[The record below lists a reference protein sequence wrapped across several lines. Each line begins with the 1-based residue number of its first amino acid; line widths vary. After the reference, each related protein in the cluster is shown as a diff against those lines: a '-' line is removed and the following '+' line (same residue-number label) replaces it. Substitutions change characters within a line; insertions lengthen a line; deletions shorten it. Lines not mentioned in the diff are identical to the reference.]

1 MNEEEGPRIGIS
13 EKRRRGRALV
23 DASVVETGRECVR
36 ACVPEREGEREKERW
51 SGRVGERERE
61 RRSAIDKDE

>member
-36 ACVPEREGEREKERW
+36 ACMPEREREGEREKERW
-51 SGRVGERERE
+51 SGKMGERERE
-61 RRSAIDKDE
+61 SGVAR

>member
-23 DASVVETGRECVR
+23 DASAYERGRECAR
-36 ACVPEREGEREKERW
+36 ACVSE
-51 SGRVGERERE
+51 
-61 RRSAIDKDE
+61 